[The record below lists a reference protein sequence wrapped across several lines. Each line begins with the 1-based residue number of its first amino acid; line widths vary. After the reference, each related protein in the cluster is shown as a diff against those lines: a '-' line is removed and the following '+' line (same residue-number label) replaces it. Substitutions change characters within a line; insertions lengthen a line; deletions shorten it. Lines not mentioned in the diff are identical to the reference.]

1 MNAALHANT
10 KRQTRRRGGCERV
23 VIILVIIVPRRFFL
37 FSFSSYL
44 ARKRN
49 GGARNFSL
57 EDVSLSLSFFAPNE
71 GSFARQKH
79 RRRSLFSHSN
89 AFVSIAEKRQRRVR
103 LSSKIS
109 ARVCSNSLSTDPKF
123 VRKFLFFP
131 LSFILQL
138 SAHNFHRGLARAN
151 RRRAARSFQTQHT
164 PGEDDDDEA
173 EERRERICRD
183 CLLLLPLYERVLL
196 SFSLKM
202 CCLLCV
208 MTSNTILIFYR

>member
-1 MNAALHANT
+1 MRTCRYHFGDHRSQTLLPFLLFFVS
-10 KRQTRRRGGCERV
+10 RQKEEWWSKKFFPRGC
-23 VIILVIIVPRRFFL
+23 
-37 FSFSSYL
+37 
-44 ARKRN
+44 
-49 GGARNFSL
+49 
-57 EDVSLSLSFFAPNE
+57 LSLS
-71 GSFARQKH
+71 
-79 RRRSLFSHSN
+79 RSLRQTKALPRDRNTDDVLSSHSN

>member
-57 EDVSLSLSFFAPNE
+57 EDVSLSLVLCA
-71 GSFARQKH
+71 K
-79 RRRSLFSHSN
+79 RRLFRETETPTTFSLLSLKRFRFDRGEKTTTR
-89 AFVSIAEKRQRRVR
+89 AFVLEDFR
-103 LSSKIS
+103 